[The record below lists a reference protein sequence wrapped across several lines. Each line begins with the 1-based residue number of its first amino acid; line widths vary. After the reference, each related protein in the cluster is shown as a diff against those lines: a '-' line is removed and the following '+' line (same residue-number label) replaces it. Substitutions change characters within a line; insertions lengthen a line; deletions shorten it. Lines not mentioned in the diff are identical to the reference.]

1 MIGRSLWT
9 WEEIYALKLLNYC
22 IAFVL
27 FVHNR
32 IKWIIFN
39 LLKLISF
46 EKISTHHLF
55 FIIIDIQAIPCTASH
70 EGRRPFQG

>member
-9 WEEIYALKLLNYC
+9 WEKIYALKLLNYC

-46 EKISTHHLF
+46 EKIPAHHHCF
-55 FIIIDIQAIPCTASH
+55 NIIDIQAIPCTASH